1 MSYAAQWLKAASSKF
16 YGMPPLAASDNS
28 EVARHAEA
36 AKPTRELLMRSPH
49 AVEHMN
55 PKESSQ
61 KTVLNGDSRAGE
73 IVVPLFTEELSV
85 SKRVVPKYRVR
96 VSRVTRK
103 REQLVDELLDRE
115 YVEIDRLQLDKPI
128 DAMPAVREEDGV
140 IIVPV
145 VEEVLTIERRL
156 ILKEEIRIRKIRDK
170 ERRHERVLTR
180 YQEASVTRVPVEEST
195 AARRAGF
202 GLIGQMEEKR

>member
-1 MSYAAQWLKAASSKF
+1 M
-16 YGMPPLAASDNS
+16 NS
-28 EVARHAEA
+28 QED
-36 AKPTRELLMRSPH
+36 AK
-49 AVEHMN
+49 
-55 PKESSQ
+55 
-61 KTVLNGDSRAGE
+61 KTVLNGDAKARE

-85 SKRVVPKYRVR
+85 SKRVVPKERVR
-96 VSRVTRK
+96 VSRVTHK
-103 REQLVDELLDRE
+103 KEQLVDELLAHE
-115 YVEIDRLQLDKPI
+115 YVEIDRLQLDQPI

-156 ILKEEIRIRKIRDK
+156 ILKEEVRIRKIRDK

-180 YQEASVTRVPVEEST
+180 YQEVNVTRLPVKEST
-195 AARRAGF
+195 APKEAGF